1 MLDIECRQMLEILRE
16 KHIDMLEE
24 LKADS
29 RNTRLIV
36 ETGFVKDIC
45 EDIEFLDNLQLK
57 YRRGRYF
64 NLVLRNC
71 MEQLIILSFLKE
83 ESREK
88 EDIFEDYLGMN
99 IDNNSIEEEKDKF
112 KALKMLGGERSSSYK
127 NKFYKMA
134 ERFEDVE
141 DETSVYKLYG
151 TLADDCHNSY
161 YHDITKEIT
170 GDNDYDEKSTS
181 AIMIFLLT
189 KLYEIIE
196 RY

>member
-83 ESREK
+83 VK
-88 EDIFEDYLGMN
+88 E
-99 IDNNSIEEEKDKF
+99 
-112 KALKMLGGERSSSYK
+112 A
-127 NKFYKMA
+127 
-134 ERFEDVE
+134 
-141 DETSVYKLYG
+141 
-151 TLADDCHNSY
+151 
-161 YHDITKEIT
+161 
-170 GDNDYDEKSTS
+170 
-181 AIMIFLLT
+181 
-189 KLYEIIE
+189 
-196 RY
+196 

>member
-112 KALKMLGGERSSSYK
+112 KALKMFCLLY
-127 NKFYKMA
+127 
-134 ERFEDVE
+134 
-141 DETSVYKLYG
+141 TSDA
-151 TLADDCHNSY
+151 ADD
-161 YHDITKEIT
+161 
-170 GDNDYDEKSTS
+170 
-181 AIMIFLLT
+181 
-189 KLYEIIE
+189 
-196 RY
+196 